1 MGGGDGL
8 DGLAAAIF
16 GAMICMV
23 LLPASLLGGVG
34 YLLAR
39 RRRGWIGA
47 LVGVAIGVV
56 GGALA
61 VVGTFYESTWSP
73 PPTLTVDVPPTFAHE
88 WIYVVSD
95 PGVATELAWT
105 GHDLPFTSR
114 HAEIAVPRSG
124 VVHLRSV
131 ASLENGAIEATLTHP
146 GASSPRSVGFA
157 ALTLPGGGRVIAI
170 GFARWPGREPQ
181 PPDDP
186 DALAARIATLETE
199 R

>member
-1 MGGGDGL
+1 MGDGA

-39 RRRGWIGA
+39 RRRWIGA
-47 LVGVAIGVV
+47 LVGVAIGLS

-61 VVGTFYESTWSP
+61 VLGTFYESTWSP
-73 PPTLTVDVPPTFAHE
+73 PPTLTVDVPPGFAHE
-88 WIYVVSD
+88 WVYVVSD
-95 PGVATELAWT
+95 PRVTTELAWT

-114 HAEIAVPRSG
+114 HADIAVPRSG
-124 VVHLRSV
+124 VVRLRSV
-131 ASLENGAIEATLTHP
+131 ESLENGAIEATLTHP
-146 GASSPRSVGFA
+146 GGTSPHSVAFA
-157 ALTLPGGGRVIAI
+157 ALTLPTGGRVIAI
-170 GFARWPGREPQ
+170 GFARWPGREPE
-181 PPDDP
+181 PSGDP
-186 DALAARIATLETE
+186 DALAARITALEAE